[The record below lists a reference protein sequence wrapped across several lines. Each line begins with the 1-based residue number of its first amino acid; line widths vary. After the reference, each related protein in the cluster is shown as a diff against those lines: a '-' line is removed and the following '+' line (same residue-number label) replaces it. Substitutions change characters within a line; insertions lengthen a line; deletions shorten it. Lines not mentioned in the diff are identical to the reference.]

1 MKRMKQGFTLIEL
14 VVVMV
19 ILAILAVVAMPKFIN
34 LKDSAN
40 TSALQGV
47 SAAVHDAVELAHSK
61 AVVLDKQNEAYYA
74 IDGAG
79 SIQFGY
85 PAVNK
90 QGLVEFLTLDEGYHD
105 LSKEWVWAA
114 RNNGS
119 VTTPDYWIVTRS
131 SYLHGY
137 TGSDFN
143 GEIEATQCYVKYT
156 TAMQFGDEYAIETV
170 TDGC

>member
-1 MKRMKQGFTLIEL
+1 MKRTKQGFTLIEL
-14 VVVMV
+14 VVVIV
-19 ILAILAVVAMPKFIN
+19 ILGILAVVAMPKFLN

-40 TSALQGV
+40 TSALSGV

-61 AVVLDKQNEAYYA
+61 ALVLGKQDEPYYS
-74 IDGAG
+74 IEQSG

-105 LSKEWVWAA
+105 LSKQWVWAA
-114 RNNGS
+114 SNNGS
-119 VTTPDYWIVTRS
+119 VANPDYWIVTRS
-131 SYLHGY
+131 SYLQDY

-143 GEIEATQCYVKYT
+143 GAIEATQCFVKYT
-156 TAMQFGDEYAIETV
+156 TAMQVGDGYSIETMS
-170 TDGC
+170 DGC

>member
-1 MKRMKQGFTLIEL
+1 MKRTKQGFTLIEL

-19 ILAILAVVAMPKFIN
+19 ILAILTVVAMPKFIN

-61 AVVLDKQNEAYYA
+61 AVVLNKQNEAYYA

-119 VTTPDYWIVTRS
+119 VTTLIIGSQRVRAICMDTRAVILMVRLRQRS
-131 SYLHGY
+131 AMS
-137 TGSDFN
+137 N
-143 GEIEATQCYVKYT
+143 TQRQCRSVMSMPLK
-156 TAMQFGDEYAIETV
+156 Q
-170 TDGC
+170 